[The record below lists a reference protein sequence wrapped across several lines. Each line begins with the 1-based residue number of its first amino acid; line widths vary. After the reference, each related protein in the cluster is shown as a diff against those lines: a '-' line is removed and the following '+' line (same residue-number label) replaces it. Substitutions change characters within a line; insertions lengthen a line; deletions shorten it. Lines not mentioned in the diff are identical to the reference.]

1 MLTNITCQKAKPKG
15 KPYKLSDS
23 AGLYLLV
30 NPNDNKLWRL
40 KYRHLGKEKMLSFG
54 LYPIVSLAEARERRD
69 AAKKFLSQGVDPSTA
84 KKAEKLQAIRN
95 AGNTFKAIA
104 LEWHANQIEKWSPNH
119 ALTVMRRFDVD
130 IFPHIGSRPIAD
142 IDAPELLELL
152 RIIEKRGALDVAMR
166 VKQICGQIFRYG
178 IATGMCKRDHA
189 ADLRG
194 ALRTG
199 KVQHFAAL
207 DIKEMPAFLQA
218 LERNDARLF
227 AQTRRA
233 IRLLMLLFTR
243 TTELIHAKWAEFDIE
258 NAQWEIPAERMKMG
272 NSHIVPLSKQAVALL
287 KEQQQETGHLKTD
300 FVFPSQIRPKDPMS
314 NNTVLFAIGRL
325 GYKYRMT
332 GHGFRALARTTIRE
346 KLGYEGDVIERQ
358 LAHAVANKVVRA
370 YDRAQFLD
378 DRKLMMQDWAN
389 YLDAVASEGKV
400 IVGDFKKKA

>member
-1 MLTNITCQKAKPKG
+1 MMLTNTACQSAKPK
-15 KPYKLSDS
+15 KRPYKLSDS
-23 AGLYLLV
+23 GGLYLLV
-30 NPNDNKLWRL
+30 NSNSNKLWRL
-40 KYRHLGKEKMLSFG
+40 KYRYLGIEKMLSFG
-54 LYPIVSLAEARERRD
+54 LYPIISLAEAREKRD
-69 AAKKFLSQGVDPSTA
+69 AAKKLLSQGIDPSTA
-84 KKAEKLQAIRN
+84 KKAEKQQAIRN
-95 AGNTFKAIA
+95 ASNTFKAIA
-104 LEWHANQIEKWSPNH
+104 LEWHANQIGKWSPNH

-166 VKQICGQIFRYG
+166 VKQICGQVFRYG

-189 ADLRG
+189 ADLKG

-218 LERNDARLF
+218 LERNDVRLF
-227 AQTRRA
+227 SQTRRA

-243 TTELIHAKWAEFDIE
+243 TIELIHAKWAEFDLE

-272 NSHIVPLSKQAVALL
+272 KAHIVPLSKQAVDLL
-287 KEQQQETGHLKTD
+287 KAQQEETRHLKTD

-314 NNTVLFAIGRL
+314 NNTILFAIGRL

-332 GHGFRALARTTIRE
+332 GHGFRALARTAIRE
-346 KLGYEGDVIERQ
+346 KLGYDGDVIERQ

-370 YDRAQFLD
+370 YDRTQFLPE
-378 DRKLMMQDWAN
+378 RKKMMQQWSD
-389 YLDAVASEGKV
+389 YLDAIA
-400 IVGDFKKKA
+400 